1 MFNDMIL
8 RIIRKDPFLL
18 EEKIK
23 ETAEYIVMLERIAEE
38 NGIAIDDD
46 VLSDLKN
53 RHFDEIKEDKRRFLM
68 QFIGEI
74 IREEG

>member
-23 ETAEYIVMLERIAEE
+23 ETAEYVVMLERIAEE

>member
-1 MFNDMIL
+1 MFNDIIL

-23 ETAEYIVMLERIAEE
+23 KTAEYIVMLERIAEE

-68 QFIGEI
+68 QFVGEI

>member
-1 MFNDMIL
+1 MFNDILL

-23 ETAEYIVMLERIAEE
+23 KTAEYIVMLERIAEE

-46 VLSDLKN
+46 ALSDLKN

-68 QFIGEI
+68 QFVGEI

>member
-1 MFNDMIL
+1 MFSDILL

-38 NGIAIDDD
+38 NGITIDDD

-68 QFIGEI
+68 QFVGEI

>member
-1 MFNDMIL
+1 MFSDIIL

-23 ETAEYIVMLERIAEE
+23 KTAEYIVMLERIAEE
-38 NGIAIDDD
+38 NGIVIDDD

-68 QFIGEI
+68 QFVGEI